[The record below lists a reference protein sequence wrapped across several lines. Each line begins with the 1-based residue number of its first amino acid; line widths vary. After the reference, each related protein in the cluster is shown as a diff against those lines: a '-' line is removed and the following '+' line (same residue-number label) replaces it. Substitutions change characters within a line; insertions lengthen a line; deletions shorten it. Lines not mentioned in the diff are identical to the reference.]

1 MCAFERSEKGMEF
14 IMNKLSK
21 ILLTLV
27 ILLTIAVIIMI
38 ILFFYMKNLAY
49 YNYAMYDS
57 QRNVSNIL
65 EMQLED
71 YKQEYLQKNNQE

>member
-1 MCAFERSEKGMEF
+1 
-14 IMNKLSK
+14 MNKLSK

-71 YKQEYLQKNNQE
+71 CKQEYLQKNNQE